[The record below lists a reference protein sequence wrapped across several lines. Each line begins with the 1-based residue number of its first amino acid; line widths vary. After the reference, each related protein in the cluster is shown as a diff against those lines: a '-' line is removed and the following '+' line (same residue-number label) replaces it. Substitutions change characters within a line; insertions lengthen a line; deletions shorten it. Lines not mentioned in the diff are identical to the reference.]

1 MAFVTYIL
9 LSTLLYGLAG
19 HFDPEQLGYTAS
31 FAFTIVLLEIG
42 IIKIGCY
49 LLSINNDS
57 QLMDLVAYS
66 GYKFV
71 GIIATLAATTMGS
84 KTLEYL
90 VFGYTFNAN
99 AFFLVCIGSPSPSWI
114 LLLTSLQLR
123 SLKYVLLP
131 DNSADN
137 PRGTMYAVNHAVN
150 RTQKNRRTQFLFV
163 YSYIVQVIFMWS
175 LSSGFGSVAS
185 GKK

>member
-99 AFFLVCIGSPSPSWI
+99 AFFLVCIGSLSFLDTFINQSTVTEFEICSP
-114 LLLTSLQLR
+114 TRQLSR
-123 SLKYVLLP
+123 QPAWYYVCRQP
-131 DNSADN
+131 RRQPN
-137 PRGTMYAVNHAVN
+137 PKEPTNTIPICV
-150 RTQKNRRTQFLFV
+150 
-163 YSYIVQVIFMWS
+163 
-175 LSSGFGSVAS
+175 
-185 GKK
+185 

>member
-19 HFDPEQLGYTAS
+19 NFNPEQLGYTAS
-31 FAFTIVLLEIG
+31 FAFTIVILEIG

-71 GIIATLAATTMGS
+71 GIIVTLAMTTIGS
-84 KTLEYL
+84 RWLEYL
-90 VFGYTFNAN
+90 VFAYTFNAN
-99 AFFLVCIGSPSPSWI
+99 AFFLVCASC
-114 LLLTSLQLR
+114 LLL
-123 SLKYVLLP
+123 VHP
-131 DNSADN
+131 
-137 PRGTMYAVNHAVN
+137 VV
-150 RTQKNRRTQFLFV
+150 
-163 YSYIVQVIFMWS
+163 
-175 LSSGFGSVAS
+175 
-185 GKK
+185 

>member
-71 GIIATLAATTMGS
+71 GIIATLAATTIGS

-99 AFFLVCIGSPSPSWI
+99 AFFLVYIS
-114 LLLTSLQLR
+114 SLFLGQLC
-123 SLKYVLLP
+123 
-131 DNSADN
+131 
-137 PRGTMYAVNHAVN
+137 
-150 RTQKNRRTQFLFV
+150 
-163 YSYIVQVIFMWS
+163 
-175 LSSGFGSVAS
+175 
-185 GKK
+185 